1 MTQQSTEAFAQEYN
15 FVIGIDLGTTN
26 SAVAYVDLRDE
37 ERTIRLF
44 DIPQL
49 VAAGEVE
56 DRSMLPSFL
65 YLPGEY
71 DLSAGSTALPWART
85 RDYVVGEF
93 AREQGARVPG
103 RLVSSAKSWLA
114 HSGVDRTAPIL
125 PWGARDGTP
134 QVSPV
139 AAARRYLQ
147 HIREAWNAVHAV
159 EDEANQLADQL
170 VVLTVP
176 ASFDEVA
183 RELTVLAAQEAGIR
197 RLVLLEEPLA
207 AFYAWLAQH
216 EGTWQQSMRDGQL
229 ILVCDIGGGTSDF
242 SILGVRQGESGLRF
256 DRLAVGEHLLLGGDN
271 MDMTLGRHMETK
283 LMGAPGKLD
292 TARWHQLVYQ
302 CRKAKESLLNR
313 AGDEAADAVDIAIVG
328 ASGRSLIGGTLRG
341 TLSHA
346 EVIQL
351 ILDGFFPNAPIDSDP
366 EGSRRRGL
374 TELGLPY
381 VQDPAIT
388 HHLAAFWRR
397 FQSFLA
403 AQSGREAPFPDFV
416 LFNGGTLIP
425 ESIRQR
431 MRSVIGE
438 WFAAEAGADWKP
450 AELESAQL
458 ELAVAKGA
466 AYYGRVRLGE
476 GVRVG
481 SGSPR
486 AYYVAVD
493 TENVNQETETAVCL
507 IQRGAEEGFETQLNE
522 LSFAALTNQPV
533 SFRVFTSSTR
543 LGDQVGDVVHLAPE
557 EISELPPIRTVLRF
571 GKGSVQRLPVRLGVH
586 LSAVGTL
593 EIWCY
598 AQESDHRWQ
607 LAFDVRQAADGV
619 TGDRGEILDQGL
631 IEAAQAEIEQVYA
644 GDGRAPKLRDNLESI
659 VGLPKEQWP
668 TTLIRQLAD
677 TLIEYIDQHGR
688 SADHE
693 ARWLNLLG
701 YCLRP
706 GYGDPVDEW
715 RMKQVWRLFLSGLDH
730 PRDGQARHEY
740 WVLWRRVAGGLS
752 AGQQSQ
758 LYHQLRVYTQPANQ
772 RKTPKGGL
780 PKHISS
786 GETDEIWMALASCER
801 LAANDKINLG
811 RELLNQM
818 QGKPGSKTLWAL
830 SRLGARS
837 PVYGPQDRVI
847 APEEASRWVQKLLA
861 MKPAH
866 NSGTANALVLLAR
879 FTGDRARDLPDEI
892 RDQVDAWLAGVH
904 EPERFRRIL
913 NDPDAVLSEEEES
926 WVFGE
931 SLPVGLVLYKIDVNE
946 E

>member
-1 MTQQSTEAFAQEYN
+1 MTQQTETFNLEYN
-15 FVIGIDLGTTN
+15 FVVGVDLGTTN
-26 SAVAYVDLRDE
+26 SAVAYVDLREDT
-37 ERTIRLF
+37 RAIRLF
-44 DIPQL
+44 GVPQL

-56 DRSMLPSFL
+56 DRAMLPSFL

-71 DLSAGSTALPWART
+71 DLPAGATALPWARD
-85 RDYVVGEF
+85 RAYVVGEF

-114 HSGVDRTAPIL
+114 HGGVDRTAPIL
-125 PWGARDGTP
+125 PWGARDGSP

-139 AAARRYLQ
+139 EAAKRYLQ
-147 HIREAWNAVHAV
+147 HVREAWNSVYAP
-159 EDEANQLADQL
+159 ANHPDNAANRFEDQL
-170 VVLTVP
+170 IVLTVP

-183 RELTVLAAQEAGIR
+183 RELTVQAAQDAGFR

-216 EGTWQQSMRDGQL
+216 EDTWQQSMQDGQL

-242 SILGVRQGESGLRF
+242 SILGVRKGESGLRF

-271 MDMTLGRHMETK
+271 MDMTLGRHLETE

-302 CRKAKESLLNR
+302 CRKAKETLLNST
-313 AGDEAADAVDIAIVG
+313 EKADHVDISIVG
-328 ASGRSLIGGTLRG
+328 ASGRSLIGGTVRG
-341 TLSHA
+341 ALSHA
-346 EVIQL
+346 DVIRL
-351 ILDGFFPNAPIDSDP
+351 ILDGFFPADDLDAEPA
-366 EGSRRRGL
+366 GTRRRGL

-388 HHLAAFWRR
+388 RHLAAFWRR
-397 FQSFLA
+397 FQGYLA
-403 AQSGREAPFPDFV
+403 SETGRAAPYPDYV

-425 ESIRQR
+425 AAIRDR
-431 MRSVIGE
+431 LRAVIGD
-438 WFAAEAGADWKP
+438 WFADEAGADWQP

-486 AYYVAVD
+486 AYYVAV
-493 TENVNQETETAVCL
+493 ETETRPETGEQTAVCL
-507 IQRGAEEGFETQLNE
+507 VQRGAEEGFEARLEE
-522 LSFAALTNQPV
+522 LSFTALTNQPV

-543 LGDQVGDVVHLAPE
+543 LGDSLGDVVTLSADE
-557 EISELPPIRTVLRF
+557 VSELPPIRTVLRF

-598 AQESDHRWQ
+598 AEESDHRWQ

-619 TGDRGEILDQGL
+619 TTDRGEILDQGL
-631 IEAAQAEIEQVYA
+631 IEAAQAEVVDVYA
-644 GDGRAPKLRDNLESI
+644 GKGSPAKLRDRLEEV

-677 TLIEYIDQHGR
+677 TFIEHMDARSR

-715 RMKQVWRLFLSGLDH
+715 RMKQVWRLFLGGIEF
-730 PRDGQARHEY
+730 PRDGQVRHEY

-752 AGQQSQ
+752 AGQQNQ
-758 LYHQLRVYTQPANQ
+758 LYHLLRVYTQPANQ
-772 RKTPKGGL
+772 RKAPKGNL
-780 PKHISS
+780 PKHVSS
-786 GETDEIWMALASCER
+786 GETDEIWMA
-801 LAANDKINLG
+801 
-811 RELLNQM
+811 
-818 QGKPGSKTLWAL
+818 
-830 SRLGARS
+830 
-837 PVYGPQDRVI
+837 
-847 APEEASRWVQKLLA
+847 
-861 MKPAH
+861 
-866 NSGTANALVLLAR
+866 
-879 FTGDRARDLPDEI
+879 
-892 RDQVDAWLAGVH
+892 
-904 EPERFRRIL
+904 
-913 NDPDAVLSEEEES
+913 
-926 WVFGE
+926 
-931 SLPVGLVLYKIDVNE
+931 
-946 E
+946 